1 MLVGGGDLDVE
12 RRSASR
18 LRVEED
24 AAAMLGHDVVG
35 DGQALAGTLADRFG
49 GEEGIEDPVPDG
61 LRDSGSGVG
70 NGHLHPVAA
79 ADAAQASAVS
89 AVGVVQQVKADQGKV
104 KINHEAIPALGW
116 PPMSMYFRV
125 KDKAVLEG
133 IAAGDKVNFELEKG
147 AAGLE
152 ITRMEKAAK

>member
-1 MLVGGGDLDVE
+1 MKNLFLLALSGMLGAGVAVT
-12 RRSASR
+12 SHAAS
-18 LRVEED
+18 D
-24 AAAMLGHDVVG
+24 GAAAAI
-35 DGQALAGTLADRFG
+35 Q
-49 GEEGIEDPVPDG
+49 
-61 LRDSGSGVG
+61 
-70 NGHLHPVAA
+70 VAA

-133 IAAGDKVNFELEKG
+133 IAPGDKVNFELEKG